1 MVVRLVAMS
10 AEMKDKMMVARMV
23 DCLVGWRD
31 EMMVDLKAAMMV
43 AKLAVLWVVR
53 MVAMSAVMKDKMMV
67 VQLVAK
73 MVDCLV
79 GWRDKMSVDL
89 KAAMMVA

>member
-1 MVVRLVAMS
+1 M
-10 AEMKDKMMVARMV
+10 
-23 DCLVGWRD
+23 
-31 EMMVDLKAAMMV
+31 
-43 AKLAVLWVVR
+43 AVLWVVR

-79 GWRDKMSVDL
+79 GWRDKM
-89 KAAMMVA
+89 MVAL